1 MKKVK
6 WGVIGCGG
14 IADRRTIPGMLLADN
29 AELVAVMD
37 VNFEMAKKCRD
48 KFHAAYAFDNT
59 KDLLALPEIDA
70 VYIATPVIYHKHQAV
85 DAAKAK
91 KHILLEKPLALTAE
105 DSQEIADICAKNGV
119 KLGVGLMMR
128 YHALHQE
135 IKKIIS
141 EGDIG
146 QIVSMRAQFTCW
158 YPEIENS
165 WRQKKATS
173 GGGALMD
180 MGIHCIDLL
189 QYMSGLNATDV
200 TGFMGNQL
208 FKYEVEDSASIIMKM
223 SNGAFAYVD
232 SNFNIPDDAAV
243 CKLEIYGSAG
253 SIIADG
259 TIAQSEV
266 GTVKIIQTNTKGYD
280 AQQLR
285 SVTNAKELKADISGN
300 MYTKEIQAFSDA
312 ILKDKKPPVSAE
324 DAINV
329 QKIVEGAYLAGKTRT
344 CISLRTKT

>member
-1 MKKVK
+1 
-6 WGVIGCGG
+6 
-14 IADRRTIPGMLLADN
+14 
-29 AELVAVMD
+29 
-37 VNFEMAKKCRD
+37 
-48 KFHAAYAFDNT
+48 
-59 KDLLALPEIDA
+59 
-70 VYIATPVIYHKHQAV
+70 
-85 DAAKAK
+85 
-91 KHILLEKPLALTAE
+91 
-105 DSQEIADICAKNGV
+105 
-119 KLGVGLMMR
+119 MMR
-128 YHALHQE
+128 YHGLHQK
-135 IKKIIS
+135 IKKIIE
-141 EGDIG
+141 EGGIG

-165 WRQKKATS
+165 WRQKTESS

-189 QYMSGLNATDV
+189 QFISGLKATDV
-200 TGFMGNQL
+200 TGFMGNQI

-223 SNGAFAYVD
+223 NNGAFAYVD

-285 SVTNAKELKADISGN
+285 NGINAKELKADASGN
-300 MYTKEIQAFSDA
+300 MYTKEIQAFGDA
-312 ILKDKKPPVSAE
+312 VLNNKEPPVSAE
-324 DAINV
+324 DAVNV
-329 QKIVEGAYLAGKTRT
+329 QKIVECAYLANKTRT
-344 CISLRTKT
+344 YIALKNNLDYGQML